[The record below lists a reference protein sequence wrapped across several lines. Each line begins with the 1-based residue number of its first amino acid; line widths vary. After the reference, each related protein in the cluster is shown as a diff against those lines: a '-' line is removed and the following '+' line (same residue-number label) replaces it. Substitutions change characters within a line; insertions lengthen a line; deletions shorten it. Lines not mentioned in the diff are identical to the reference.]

1 MTMFKYRV
9 FIPEFIE
16 VKINLKTKE
25 FENDDFLVVRNFA
38 LEYLYEVISILV
50 SEKIITVEDFKNEES
65 SELIEIKD
73 LKKSQEN
80 NKILDFA
87 HLSECK
93 IKYNYTEREFRKA
106 NELRTERKMSLKQ
119 TFLLLD
125 IVKLEIADEKSN
137 LIPVFE
143 LKNSDFPINRF
154 VERTIINR
162 MIPNSEVFNFT
173 LLYSGFQYSIKEKH
187 HQFRE
192 IFLTE
197 NNFREKEIISNNL
210 FFEFERKLLSIYNR
224 RCMVSLFIEEKYT
237 ASARK
242 AILHLQSV
250 YGKLKYEYTPKVM
263 IRNNLYTVYFFDFN
277 AELKL
282 IYSKTG
288 NLYFRSFSGM
298 KKADEQTTFEEI
310 VCDENC
316 KDELIKDL
324 LNKL

>member
-1 MTMFKYRV
+1 MKKFAYRV

-16 VKINLKTKE
+16 ARINFTTQE
-25 FENDDFLVVRNFA
+25 FEDYDFFKARNFA
-38 LEYLYEVISILV
+38 LEYLSEIISILV
-50 SEKIITVEDFKNEES
+50 SEKIITVSDFKNEES

-73 LKKSQEN
+73 LKKSQYD

-87 HLSECK
+87 KLSECK

-119 TFLLLD
+119 TFLLLG
-125 IVKLEIADEKSN
+125 IVKLEITDEKDN
-137 LIPVFE
+137 FIAVYE
-143 LKNSDFPINRF
+143 LQNSDVPVNRF
-154 VERTIINR
+154 VEETILSRLNT
-162 MIPNSEVFNFT
+162 NFERST
-173 LLYSGFQYSIKEKH
+173 FARLYSSFQFNTKEKH
-187 HQFRE
+187 HQFRK

-197 NNFREKEIISNNL
+197 NNLREKEIIANDL

-242 AILHLQSV
+242 AMLHLQSV

-263 IRNNLYTVYFFDFN
+263 IQNNLYTVYFFDFN
-277 AELKL
+277 IELKL

-288 NLYFRSFSGM
+288 NLYFRGSSGM
-298 KKADEQTTFEEI
+298 KKTDEQTTFEEI
-310 VCDENC
+310 VCNENC
-316 KDELIKDL
+316 KDEFIRDL
-324 LNKL
+324 LQKL

>member
-1 MTMFKYRV
+1 MTKFKYRV
-9 FIPEFIE
+9 FIPEFIADRI
-16 VKINLKTKE
+16 KFQTQE
-25 FENDDFLVVRNFA
+25 FEENDFLKARKSA
-38 LEYLYEVISILV
+38 LTYLSKIISILV
-50 SEKIITVEDFKNEES
+50 SEKIITVSDFKNEES

-80 NKILDFA
+80 DKILDFA

-93 IKYNYTEREFRKA
+93 IKFNYTEREFRKA
-106 NELRTERKMSLKQ
+106 NELRTERKMGLKH
-119 TFLLLD
+119 TILLLG
-125 IVKLEIADEKSN
+125 IVKLEIAHEKDN
-137 LIPVFE
+137 FVPVFE
-143 LKNSDFPINRF
+143 LKNSDFPINQF
-154 VERTIINR
+154 VERTILNR
-162 MIPNSEVFNFT
+162 MIPNAEVLNFS
-173 LLYSGFQYSIKEKH
+173 LLYSGFQFSIKEKH

-197 NNFREKEIISNNL
+197 NNLREKELISNNL
-210 FFEFERKLLSIYNR
+210 FFDFERKLLSIYNR
-224 RCMVSLFIEEKYT
+224 RCMISFFIEEKYT

-242 AILHLQSV
+242 AMLHLQSV
-250 YGKLKYEYTPKVM
+250 YGKLNYEYTPKVM
-263 IRNNLYTVYFFDFN
+263 IRNNFYTVYFFDFN

-288 NLYFRSFSGM
+288 NLYFRNSSGM

-324 LNKL
+324 LHKL

>member
-1 MTMFKYRV
+1 MTKFTYQV

-16 VKINLKTKE
+16 DKTKCKTIE
-25 FENDDFLVVRNFA
+25 FRNENILTARSSA
-38 LEYLYEVISILV
+38 LEYLSEVITILV
-50 SEKIITVEDFKNEES
+50 SEKIITVSDFKNEES
-65 SELIEIKD
+65 SELIEVQQ
-73 LKKSQEN
+73 LKKTQGN
-80 NKILDFA
+80 DKILDFA
-87 HLSECK
+87 NLSECK

-106 NELRTERKMSLKQ
+106 NELRTERKMGLKQ
-119 TFLLLD
+119 TFLLLG
-125 IVKLEIADEKSN
+125 IVKLEMADEKN
-137 LIPVFE
+137 NFVTVFE
-143 LKNSDFPINRF
+143 LKNSEVQINRF
-154 VERTIINR
+154 VEQTILSRLTPDFEAANL
-162 MIPNSEVFNFT
+162 T
-173 LLYSGFQYSIKEKH
+173 LLYSNFQFTLKEKH

-197 NNFREKEIISNNL
+197 NNLREKEIISYNL
-210 FFEFERKLLSIYNR
+210 FFDFERKFLSIYNR

-288 NLYFRSFSGM
+288 NLYFRSSSGM
-298 KKADEQTTFEEI
+298 KKADEQTTLQEI